1 MGKCKILIIDDES
14 DITETLSYMLQARN
28 FDVVTANSGQEGLD
42 KVKRDRPDLIL
53 LDIMMPEMDGYKVCN
68 KLKQDKDTK
77 NLPVIMLTAKGEAD
91 SVIKYYN
98 SGANDY
104 ILKPFSLST
113 LISRIND
120 CLLV

>member
-68 KLKQDKDTK
+68 KLKHDKDTK
-77 NLPVIMLTAKGEAD
+77 NLPIIMLTAKGEAD
-91 SVIKYYN
+91 SVIKSYD

-104 ILKPFSLST
+104 VVKPFSLST

>member
-1 MGKCKILIIDDES
+1 MGKCKILIIDDEA
-14 DITETLSYMLQARN
+14 DITETLSFMLQARN
-28 FDVVTANSGQEGLD
+28 FDVITANSGQEGLD
-42 KVKRDRPDLIL
+42 KVKKDHPDLIL

-68 KLKQDKDTK
+68 KLKQDKETK
-77 NLPVIMLTAKGEAD
+77 NLPIIMLTAKGEAD

-104 ILKPFSLST
+104 VVKPFSLST

-120 CLLV
+120 CLSV

>member
-77 NLPVIMLTAKGEAD
+77 NLPVIMLTSKGEAD